1 MAFSVQATIPKSALP
16 LHLKAHVKPM
26 DLEALECLPNKTP
39 ACRKFLLEAL
49 KWIRDPSHIGHV
61 SLQPKRP
68 RFSPKH
74 FEEMKGYKYKPLVGL
89 PEGYVDSF
97 VRAEPSKDPNHV
109 HGLRLRPLFAA
120 DANHEG
126 ASRDR
131 LQMMKMPT
139 KGEIREQGA
148 DKPELVIQFDKLS
161 YYDQFELSEGVKRKM
176 CFNGPDGVV
185 YALERLPMGLRPACE
200 VAQATTWF
208 LLDFERSDKVRIAT
222 CIDNVRFAG
231 PTEEVVEA
239 VRTYLNRCRQVG
251 VQLDRW
257 PKSDSAEEIIAM
269 GEREGDFLGE
279 NYNYDTSK
287 RKLTNKT
294 VKKVEMLREWY
305 EKQDLNFLFMTARQ
319 MSVMMGL
326 LFWTTSVL
334 NIPLAGYFHL
344 MREYRRVAAKASVT
358 AQYDE
363 TAVLLTQTA
372 RRELEMWLRVATA
385 NEEVE
390 MFPRCEGAPS
400 LTLVVDASAAGYGCI
415 ATTDFTEC
423 QVYGGQWRPDQLKDA
438 LSSVWAEPQG
448 IYLACL
454 RFVRPTD
461 KFVRVFT
468 DHSPV
473 VDAARAGYAR
483 GFSPNLLLQRLG
495 RMFPNTSFELVHV
508 KGINNPADRISRL
521 GVVMGGN
528 EDKLTG
534 GEMLMLAALAPAEG
548 MRIPLDARR
557 KDNVVPS
564 AHNCRPPFMV

>member
-1 MAFSVQATIPKSALP
+1 MRTAFGGQTKIPKSALP

-49 KWIRDPSHIGHV
+49 RWIRDPHHIGRV
-61 SLQPKRP
+61 TLQPKRP
-68 RFSPKH
+68 RFSKKH

-139 KGEIREQGA
+139 KGEIRVQGA
-148 DKPELVIQFDKLS
+148 DQPELVIQFDKLS

-176 CFNGPDGVV
+176 CFHGPDGVV

-208 LLDFERSDKVRIAT
+208 LLDFPRSDRVRIAT
-222 CIDNVRFAG
+222 CIDNVRFVG

-239 VRTYLNRCRQVG
+239 VRTYLERCRVAG

-257 PKSDSAEEIIAM
+257 PKSDSTEDIIAM
-269 GEREGDFLGE
+269 GERAGDFLGE
-279 NYNYDTSK
+279 HYDYDRSK
-287 RKLTNKT
+287 RKLTKKS
-294 VKKVEMLREWY
+294 VKKVEMLQKWY
-305 EKQDLNFLFMTARQ
+305 EEQHPTTLILTARQ

-326 LFWTTSVL
+326 LFWTASVL

-344 MREYRRVAAKASVT
+344 MREYRRLAAKASLS

-363 TAVLLTQTA
+363 TAAILTMTA
-372 RRELEMWLRVATA
+372 RRELEEWLRVATS
-385 NEEVE
+385 NEEVD
-390 MFPRCEGAPS
+390 MTPRREGSPS

-423 QVYGGQWRPDQLKDA
+423 QVYGGQWRSDQRKDA
-438 LSSVWAEPQG
+438 QSSVWAEPEG
-448 IYLACL
+448 IYLSCL

-461 KFVRVFT
+461 KHVKVFT

-473 VDAARAGYAR
+473 VDAAKAGYAR
-483 GFSPNLLLQRLG
+483 GFSPNLLLLRLR
-495 RMFPNTSFELVHV
+495 RMFPQTTFEIVHV
-508 KGINNPADRISRL
+508 RGINNPADRISRI
-521 GVVMGGN
+521 GEVMGGSEKELN
-528 EDKLTG
+528 ESEKV
-534 GEMLMLAALAPAEG
+534 MLAALAPAEG
-548 MRIPLDARR
+548 MRIPLDARQ
-557 KDNVVPS
+557 KDNDS
-564 AHNCRPPFMV
+564 LCS